1 MLEITRS
8 RGPSLKSEMEL
19 EVSAGHGAGNYV
31 VRVVRALTGGEPSG
45 SLKLNVEEVLGRLPV
60 LEATVLASAVPRRS
74 VPVAEQPVRE
84 VGRLLF
90 EALFSGPVYGIY
102 RASLAVARERGTRLR
117 LVLRLTAP
125 ELAALPWEML
135 FDPETDTY
143 VCRQEPLVRHVSAPY
158 TPDPLEVRPP
168 LRILGLVASP
178 RGLPLLDVDTEIERL
193 ERALARPI
201 AEGLIEVAWVREAT
215 WSEVHSQLLA
225 GEWHALHFVGHS
237 HYDLEADEGVI
248 ALVGENGRADLIE
261 ADRFADLLG
270 EAQPVPRL
278 VVLNSCSS
286 GKAGELDLFSGTAAA
301 LAHRG
306 ITSVAAMQFT
316 ISDNAAIAFARG
328 FYTAIA
334 NGRGVDQATRSGRI
348 SILGIPR
355 SLEWLTPVLYLRGEA
370 TQLFTLNGQPA
381 ADRYTSV
388 SRQVFEGKRS
398 SVLLGSDEQGAAIQS
413 SRQQRQHAQTKRDE
427 QQRPADWHLL
437 VERQMA
443 EAAFRTDA
451 IRKQVDALERLLR
464 DRNRVLGS
472 LSLQGEVI
480 FNTQG
485 SEAFVTVLRRA
496 LAGSIYPHEIQGS
509 CAVEYRPESQEL
521 IIEYELPRTDAIPAV
536 EAYKYVKSIGL
547 VQPEPRREKEIKDLY
562 GRLIA
567 SVTLRTLA
575 EAFDVGPETL
585 VSGIIF
591 NGYVLAMDIASG
603 NLIKPVLISV
613 HVAREV
619 FSKIVLDDPEFDPLA
634 CLRRYLYA
642 IVSPHPYDLEEIRPV
657 VQFDLSKY
665 KFVDEVD
672 VVTNLGSHPNLLTL
686 TPSEFEHLIRQL
698 FEAIGLKSWVTQASM
713 DEGVDVVAVNDDPI
727 LGGLCI
733 IQAKRYTKAVGLA
746 VARALAGVVEDKHA
760 AKGILITTSWA
771 SKAVHD
777 FAARHGRIQIIEGM
791 ELKYMLRE
799 HLGIDVGIDL
809 PRPPRD

>member
-1 MLEITRS
+1 
-8 RGPSLKSEMEL
+8 MEL

-45 SLKLNVEEVLGRLPV
+45 SLKLNVEELLGRLPA
-60 LEATVLASAVPRRS
+60 LETTVLASAVLRRS
-74 VPVAEQPVRE
+74 VPVAEQPVRD

-117 LVLRLTAP
+117 LVLRLAAP

-158 TPDPLEVRPP
+158 TPDPLEVRLP

-178 RGLPLLDVDTEIERL
+178 RGLPSLDVDTEIERL
-193 ERALARPI
+193 EQALARPI
-201 AEGLIEVAWVREAT
+201 AEGLIEVGWVREAT
-215 WSEVHSQLLA
+215 WAEVHSQLLA
-225 GEWHALHFVGHS
+225 NEWHVLHFVGHS
-237 HYDLEADEGVI
+237 HYDLDADEGVI
-248 ALVGENGRADLIE
+248 ALVGENGRADLVE

-306 ITSVAAMQFT
+306 INSVAAMQFT
-316 ISDNAAIAFARG
+316 ISDTAAIAFARG

-370 TQLFTLNGQPA
+370 TQLFTLTSPPA
-381 ADRYTSV
+381 TDRHTSA
-388 SRQVFEGKRS
+388 SHQVLEEKQW
-398 SVLLGSDEQGAAIQS
+398 SVRLGSDQQASEIKS
-413 SRQQRQHAQTKRDE
+413 SRQQRQYAQVKRDE
-427 QQRPADWHLL
+427 QPHRSDYWQLL
-437 VERQMA
+437 VKRRLA
-443 EAAFRTDA
+443 EASFRTDA
-451 IRKQVDALERLLR
+451 IRNQVNALERLLR
-464 DRNRVLGS
+464 DRSRALGS
-472 LSLQGEVI
+472 WSRRAEVI

-485 SEAFVTVLRRA
+485 AEAFVAELRQA
-496 LAGSIYPHEIQGS
+496 LAASVYPNGIQGYCS
-509 CAVEYRPESQEL
+509 AEYRPDAREL
-521 IIEYELPRTDAIPAV
+521 IIEYELPRTDVIPVV
-536 EAYKYVKSIGL
+536 EEYKYVKSIGL
-547 VQPEPRREKEIKDLY
+547 VQPELRREKEIKDLY
-562 GRLIA
+562 GKLIA

-575 EAFDVGPETL
+575 EAFDVAPESL
-585 VSGIIF
+585 VSGIVF
-591 NGYVLAMDIASG
+591 TGYVSAMDVANGS
-603 NLIKPVLISV
+603 LIKPVLISV

-619 FSKIVLDDPEFDPLA
+619 FSKILLDDPEFDSLA
-634 CLRRYLYA
+634 CLSSYLYA
-642 IVSPHPYDLEEIRPV
+642 TVSPHPYDLEAIRPV
-657 VQFDLSKY
+657 AQFDLSKY

-672 VVTNLGSHPNLLTL
+672 VVANLGSHPDLLSL

-698 FEAIGLKSWVTQASM
+698 FEVIGLKSWVTQASM
-713 DEGVDVVAVNDDPI
+713 DEGVDVVAVNEDPI

-733 IQAKRYTKAVGLA
+733 IQAKRYAKSVGSAV
-746 VARALAGVVEDKHA
+746 VRALAGVVEDKHA
-760 AKGILITTSWA
+760 SKGILITTSWA
-771 SKAVHD
+771 SKAAHD
-777 FAARHGRIQIIEGM
+777 FAARYGRIQIIEGM

-799 HLGIDVGIDL
+799 HLGIDVRIDL
-809 PRPPRD
+809 PRPPRG